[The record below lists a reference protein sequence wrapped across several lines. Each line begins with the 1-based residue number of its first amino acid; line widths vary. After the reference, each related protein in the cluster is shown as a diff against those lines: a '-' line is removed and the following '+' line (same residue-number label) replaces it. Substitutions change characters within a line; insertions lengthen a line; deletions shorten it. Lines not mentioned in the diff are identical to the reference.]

1 MSSFVGPADARDM
14 RRQACDRR
22 WLDELR
28 SERGAFSGSRCGFV
42 GPVLLDHR
50 SG

>member
-1 MSSFVGPADARDM
+1 MSSFVGSADARDM

-28 SERGAFSGSRCGFV
+28 SDRGRCSGINCGFV
-42 GPVLLDHR
+42 GFVLLDHG
-50 SG
+50 SS